1 VAFGAW
7 LIEAAPFLLFAA
19 LVIAAFVLLGIVI
32 KQLVQLWQEI
42 DFKLLG
48 RALWEGITSFYDG
61 AFQWFTDLGHGIA
74 KAFKN
79 ALGISSPSKVFAAY
93 GEAIGDG
100 LQQGIDATAPEVN
113 SSVETLIKPPKLDVP
128 ASSGG
133 GSKQAGTTIQVGDVN
148 IVIAPRDG
156 EDPSATAQRMGD
168 AFVERL
174 TALLRGVNDQLGGE
188 VAA

>member
-1 VAFGAW
+1 MA
-7 LIEAAPFLLFAA
+7 
-19 LVIAAFVLLGIVI
+19 
-32 KQLVQLWQEI
+32 
-42 DFKLLG
+42 
-48 RALWEGITSFYDG
+48 
-61 AFQWFTDLGHGIA
+61 WFTDLGHGIA

-100 LQQGIDATAPEVN
+100 LQQGINATAPEVN

-133 GSKQAGTTIQVGDVN
+133 GGSRPATTIQVGDVN
-148 IVIAPRDG
+148 IVIAPREG

-174 TALLRGVNDQLGGE
+174 TTLLRGVNDQLGGE
-188 VAA
+188 VAT